1 MVTTRRQ
8 EQQRH
13 TDAQTPT
20 RVTLRDGRTIHIKS
34 ALKRSNNGATTPGG
48 DGDTSNYNSIDTPTT
63 LLNVTGTNRQTRQ
76 NSTTPATTPGT
87 GNGLNTTGVK
97 KRVRY
102 NSEELESVREFVS
115 YSNHNLSD
123 SDDDNVVDVDV
134 DDDDDGGSS
143 SSSSSSSSNDNSSNS
158 RHTLMIGVFSLL
170 AWMASSTILIFVNK
184 TLMVD
189 RGFKYPCAL
198 TAIDQIGCMILG
210 VLARSL
216 GLMNFGDDASTM
228 PTYKEAKRTTIMSAR
243 TALKWNRKEEHMHS
257 LLSSA
262 SIYFALS
269 LFLGNF
275 AYLGLSV
282 AYINVL
288 KALNPA
294 VTLLFGVMQGTE
306 RSVSPQL
313 VLSMSLIAW
322 GTVLTTVGENAA
334 GRFHWGAFTAF
345 AASIVAEAVRVACTQ
360 RVLQF
365 RQTIPSSTINNNNKR
380 NKRGTTNIISRKV
393 SVPLITPMEALL
405 AMGPLTTVLLGI
417 GSLVMELPAGLD
429 TVGMSVLKTYPQEF
443 FWSAVASFLVN
454 LTCYY
459 ALEATSGTTL
469 KVAGCFRNVVV
480 VWMAMSVGGGGDVLS
495 EQQVKGIVLSMVGY
509 VLFTVSKVGMAN
521 GGGGGHRKRC

>member
-1 MVTTRRQ
+1 MVTTRGQ
-8 EQQRH
+8 EQQNH

-34 ALKRSNNGATTPGG
+34 ALKRSNNNGATTPGG
-48 DGDTSNYNSIDTPTT
+48 DGGGRDNTNMNTPNT
-63 LLNVTGTNRQTRQ
+63 LHNGTATNRQTRQ
-76 NSTTPATTPGT
+76 NGTAPATTPGT
-87 GNGLNTTGVK
+87 GLTTTGVK

-102 NSEELESVREFVS
+102 NSEELESVRVFVS
-115 YSNHNLSD
+115 YSNYNLSD
-123 SDDDNVVDVDV
+123 SDS
-134 DDDDDGGSS
+134 DDDDDGSS
-143 SSSSSSSSNDNSSNS
+143 PSSSSSNSSNN
-158 RHTLMIGVFSLL
+158 RRTLMIGVFSLL
-170 AWMASSTILIFVNK
+170 AWMTSSTILIFVNK
-184 TLMVD
+184 NLMVD

-198 TAIDQIGCMILG
+198 TAIDQIGCMILS

-216 GLMNFGDDASTM
+216 GLMNIGSNDASKI
-228 PTYKEAKRTTIMSAR
+228 PSYKEAKRTTIMSAR
-243 TALKWNRKEEHMHS
+243 TAFKWNQKEEHMKS

-313 VLSMSLIAW
+313 VLSMLLIAW

-365 RQTIPSSTINNNNKR
+365 RQTIPSSPINNNSNKKNR
-380 NKRGTTNIISRKV
+380 RGSTTSSSSRKV

-405 AMGPLTTVLLGI
+405 SMGPLTTVLLGI

-429 TVGMSVLKTYPQEF
+429 TVGMSVLTNHPQEF
-443 FWSAVASFLVN
+443 VFSAVASFLVN

-459 ALEATSGTTL
+459 ALKATSGTTL

-495 EQQVKGIVLSMVGY
+495 VQQVKGIVLSMVGY
-509 VLFTVSKVGMAN
+509 VLFTVAKVGMAN
-521 GGGGGHRKRC
+521 GSGGGHRKRD

>member
-34 ALKRSNNGATTPGG
+34 ALKRSNDGATTPGG
-48 DGDTSNYNSIDTPTT
+48 DGATSNIDNIDTPNT
-63 LLNVTGTNRQTRQ
+63 LLNGTGTNRQTRQ
-76 NSTTPATTPGT
+76 NGTAPATTPG
-87 GNGLNTTGVK
+87 NGLTTTGVK

-123 SDDDNVVDVDV
+123 SDSDDDNVVVV
-134 DDDDDGGSS
+134 DDDDHGSS
-143 SSSSSSSSNDNSSNS
+143 SSSSSSSSSNANSSNS

-198 TAIDQIGCMILG
+198 TAIDQIGCMILS

-216 GLMNFGDDASTM
+216 GLMNIGDDASTI

-306 RSVSPQL
+306 SSVSPQL
-313 VLSMSLIAW
+313 VLSMALIAW

-380 NKRGTTNIISRKV
+380 NKRGPTNGSSRKV

-429 TVGMSVLKTYPQEF
+429 TVGMSVLMTYPQEF
-443 FWSAVASFLVN
+443 VWSAVASFLVN

-480 VWMAMSVGGGGDVLS
+480 VWMAMSVGEGDVLS

-509 VLFTVSKVGMAN
+509 VLFTVAKVGMAN
-521 GGGGGHRKRC
+521 GGGGGHRKRD